1 MRRDEAV
8 KLLKEVSDKCPSLTP
23 YAIALMPPD
32 ADDVLSLGFQ
42 VHISANLDEESIL
55 CLKPILEK
63 AGLHLKMLQEKN
75 LLVIYRP
82 RI

>member
-8 KLLKEVSDKCPSLTP
+8 KLLKEVSDKCQSLAP

-42 VHISANLDEESIL
+42 VHIFANLDEERSY
-55 CLKPILEK
+55 
-63 AGLHLKMLQEKN
+63 
-75 LLVIYRP
+75 V
-82 RI
+82 

>member
-32 ADDVLSLGFQ
+32 ADDVYHLGFRYTFLQ
-42 VHISANLDEESIL
+42 IL
-55 CLKPILEK
+55 MKK
-63 AGLHLKMLQEKN
+63 ASY
-75 LLVIYRP
+75 V
-82 RI
+82 